1 MAHGDHI
8 YIDCGTY
15 THHGI
20 DCGDGTAIH
29 YIGENLRG
37 VITRTSMAEFSS
49 GRRIFVKQYENVEF
63 SDIVILRAESRLNEN
78 NYNLFFNNCEHFA
91 TWCKTGKH
99 ESEQVNRAATVAV
112 AASVAGIGA
121 INVMQTVT
129 TTYQVSDKISVGL
142 SNGNLERV
150 GSLIRETKT
159 TKVVA
164 CVREATPNISPNSQ
178 LLRIGAFASVLNL
191 GMTMMGFGI
200 VNQRLN
206 NIEQRLQ
213 SIEEFLSKIN
223 RKIDLGYY
231 ANFRAALDLA
241 NDAIHIKDSQ
251 ARKGITINAITK
263 LKDASYIYTD
273 YVDKELEQG
282 SKIAGKYLQ
291 TLALAYVAE
300 ARCYLEIETPELAL
314 TLLQTKATE
323 LRPSIQKYVE
333 LLLTS
338 NPAVYLHPQFKD
350 QIDLRRL
357 TQILQWIDPALDE
370 NAVFELQREN
380 LVNFLQD
387 PNKWVDSLPSAILD
401 RVEVPWGMFGPNP
414 EHLKEEA
421 YKRLPQV
428 LEEIESIIETYRR
441 FEAYQGEVQ
450 AINQLGISFQEWS
463 KLAPSEAKPDEADLM
478 YIIPDKALDIVF
490 AS

>member
-1 MAHGDHI
+1 MAQGDHI
-8 YIDCGTY
+8 YIDCGAY

-37 VITRTSMAEFSS
+37 VITRTSMAEFTS
-49 GRRIFVKQYENVEF
+49 GKQIFVKQYETFEL

-99 ESEQVNRAATVAV
+99 ESEQVNRAAKV

-121 INVMQTVT
+121 AKVMQTVNA
-129 TTYQVSDKISVGL
+129 TYGVSEEISVGL
-142 SNGNLERV
+142 SNGNLERI
-150 GSLIRETKT
+150 GGFIRDRKT
-159 TKVVA
+159 SKVVA
-164 CVREATPNISPNSQ
+164 CVRETTPNISPASK
-178 LLRIGAFASVLNL
+178 LLRIGASASVLNL
-191 GMTMMGFGI
+191 GITMMGFAI

-231 ANFRAALDLA
+231 ANFRSALDLA

-291 TLALAYVAE
+291 TLVLAYVAE
-300 ARCYLEIETPELAL
+300 ARCYLEIEAPELAL

-323 LRPSIQKYVE
+323 LRPRIQKYVE

-370 NAVFELQREN
+370 NAVFDLQREN

-387 PNKWVDSLPSAILD
+387 TNKWVDSLPSAILD

-428 LEEIESIIETYRR
+428 LEEIEYMIETYRR

-478 YIIPDKALDIVF
+478 YIIPEKALDIVF